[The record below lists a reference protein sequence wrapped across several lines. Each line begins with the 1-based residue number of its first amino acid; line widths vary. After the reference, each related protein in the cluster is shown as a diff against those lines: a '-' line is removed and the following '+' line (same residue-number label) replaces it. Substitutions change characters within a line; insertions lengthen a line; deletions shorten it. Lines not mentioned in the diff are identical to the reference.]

1 MVKLNLGCG
10 KRDFGSDWIHID
22 GADYPHIDSQNIESL
37 DYRDK
42 SVDLIYASHVIEY
55 FDRIE
60 VLSVLKE
67 WKRVLRIDGVLR
79 IAVPDFY
86 QMAKLYLVDS
96 YDLEKFLGP
105 LYGKMQIEKK
115 TIDSDYESKIESQT
129 IYHRTV
135 YDFNNLKELLEE
147 VGFRNVKKYDWRET
161 EHSDFDDHSQA
172 YIPHMDKVNGTLI
185 SLNVE
190 CLK

>member
-55 FDRIE
+55 FDRKE
-60 VLSVLKE
+60 VLPVLKE

-105 LYGKMQIEKK
+105 LYGKMAMLKK
-115 TIDSDYESKIESQT
+115 TI
-129 IYHRTV
+129 YHKTV
-135 YDFNNLKELLEE
+135 YDFNELKKLLEE
-147 VGFRNVKKYDWRET
+147 VGFRNIKKYDWRET
-161 EHSDFDDHSQA
+161 EHSEFDDHSQA
-172 YIPHMDKVNGTLI
+172 YIPHMDKENGRLI

>member
-22 GADYPHIDSQNIESL
+22 GAEYPHLDSQNIESL
-37 DYRDK
+37 DYRNK

-55 FDRIE
+55 FDRRE
-60 VLSVLKE
+60 VISVLKE

-105 LYGKMQIEKK
+105 LYGKMVMLKK
-115 TIDSDYESKIESQT
+115 TI
-129 IYHRTV
+129 YHKTV
-135 YDFNNLKELLEE
+135 YDFNDLKELLEE
-147 VGFRNVKKYDWRET
+147 VGFRNIKKYDWRET
-161 EHSDFDDHSQA
+161 DHSEFDDHSQA
-172 YIPHMDKVNGTLI
+172 YIPHMDKENGTLI

>member
-10 KRDFGSDWIHID
+10 NRNFGTDWTHID
-22 GADYPHIDSQNIESL
+22 GAEYPHVDSHNVISL

-42 SVDLIYASHVIEY
+42 SVDLIYASHLIEY
-55 FDRIE
+55 FDSVEI
-60 VLSVLKE
+60 VTVLKE
-67 WKRVLRIDGVLR
+67 WKRVLRIDGMLR

-115 TIDSDYESKIESQT
+115 TIDSDYVSKIESQT

-135 YDFNNLKELLEE
+135 YDFNDLKELLEV

-161 EHSDFDDHSQA
+161 EHSEFDDHSQA
-172 YIPHMDKVNGTLI
+172 YIPHMDKENGTLI

>member
-10 KRDFGSDWIHID
+10 NRNFGTDWTHID
-22 GADYPHIDSQNIESL
+22 GAEYPHVDSHNVISL

-42 SVDLIYASHVIEY
+42 SVDLIYASHLIEY
-55 FDRIE
+55 FDRAEI
-60 VLSVLKE
+60 VQILKE
-67 WKRVLRIDGVLR
+67 WKRVLRIDGMLR

-86 QMAKLYLVDS
+86 QMARLYLVDS

-105 LYGKMQIEKK
+105 LYGKMQMEKK
-115 TIDSDYESKIESQT
+115 TIDSDYVSKIESQT
-129 IYHRTV
+129 IYHKTV
-135 YDFNNLKELLEE
+135 YDFDNLKELLEE
-147 VGFRNVKKYDWRET
+147 VGFRNVNKYDWRET
-161 EHSDFDDHSQA
+161 EHSEFDDHSQA
-172 YIPHMDKVNGTLI
+172 YIPHMDKENGTLI

>member
-55 FDRIE
+55 FDRRE
-60 VLSVLKE
+60 VLPVLKE

-86 QMAKLYLVDS
+86 QMARLYLVDS

-105 LYGKMQIEKK
+105 LYGKMVMLKK
-115 TIDSDYESKIESQT
+115 TI
-129 IYHRTV
+129 YHKTV

-147 VGFRNVKKYDWRET
+147 VGFRNVNKYDWRET
-161 EHSDFDDHSQA
+161 EHSEFDDHSQA
-172 YIPHMDKVNGTLI
+172 YIPHMDKENGTLI

>member
-42 SVDLIYASHVIEY
+42 SVDLIYTSHLIEY
-55 FDRIE
+55 FDRAEI
-60 VLSVLKE
+60 VQILKE
-67 WKRVLRIDGVLR
+67 WKRVLRIDGMLR

-147 VGFRNVKKYDWRET
+147 VGFRNVSKYNWRET
-161 EHSDFDDHSQA
+161 EHSEFDDQSQA
-172 YIPHMDKVNGTLI
+172 YIPHMDKENGTLI

>member
-22 GADYPHIDSQNIESL
+22 GAEYPHLDSQNIESL
-37 DYRDK
+37 DYRNK

-55 FDRIE
+55 FDRRE

-105 LYGKMQIEKK
+105 LYGKMVMLKK
-115 TIDSDYESKIESQT
+115 TI
-129 IYHRTV
+129 YHKTV
-135 YDFNNLKELLEE
+135 YDFNDLKELLEE
-147 VGFRNVKKYDWRET
+147 VGFRNIKKYDWRET
-161 EHSDFDDHSQA
+161 DHSEFDDHSQA
-172 YIPHMDKVNGTLI
+172 YIPHMDKENGTLI

>member
-55 FDRIE
+55 FDRKE

-105 LYGKMQIEKK
+105 LYGKMVMLKK
-115 TIDSDYESKIESQT
+115 TI
-129 IYHRTV
+129 YHKTV
-135 YDFNNLKELLEE
+135 YDFNDLKELLEE

-161 EHSDFDDHSQA
+161 EHSEFDDHSQA
-172 YIPHMDKVNGTLI
+172 YIPHMDKENGTLI

>member
-55 FDRIE
+55 FDRRE
-60 VLSVLKE
+60 VLPVLKE

-96 YDLEKFLGP
+96 YNLEKFLGP
-105 LYGKMQIEKK
+105 LYGKMMMLKK
-115 TIDSDYESKIESQT
+115 TI
-129 IYHRTV
+129 YHKTV
-135 YDFNNLKELLEE
+135 YDFNDLKELLEE

-161 EHSDFDDHSQA
+161 DHSEFDDHSQA
-172 YIPHMDKVNGTLI
+172 YIPHMDKENGTLI

>member
-10 KRDFGSDWIHID
+10 NRNFGSDWTHID
-22 GADYPHIDSQNIESL
+22 GAEYPHVESHNVISL

-42 SVDLIYASHVIEY
+42 SVDLIYASHLIEY
-55 FDRIE
+55 FDRAEI
-60 VLSVLKE
+60 VTVLKE
-67 WKRVLRIDGVLR
+67 WKRVLRIDGMLR

-96 YDLEKFLGP
+96 YDLENFLGP
-105 LYGKMQIEKK
+105 LYGKMVMLKNTTYHTE
-115 TIDSDYESKIESQT
+115 Y

-135 YDFNNLKELLEE
+135 YDFNSLKDLLEG
-147 VGFRNVKKYDWRET
+147 VGFRNVMKYDWRKT
-161 EHSDFDDHSQA
+161 EHSEFDDHSQA
-172 YIPHMDKVNGTLI
+172 YIPHMDKENGTLI

>member
-22 GADYPHIDSQNIESL
+22 GAEYPHLDSQNIESL
-37 DYRDK
+37 DYRNK

-55 FDRIE
+55 FDRRE

-105 LYGKMQIEKK
+105 LYGKMVMLKK
-115 TIDSDYESKIESQT
+115 TI
-129 IYHRTV
+129 YHKTV
-135 YDFNNLKELLEE
+135 YDFNDLKELLEE
-147 VGFRNVKKYDWRET
+147 VGFRNIKKYDWRET
-161 EHSDFDDHSQA
+161 DHSDFDDHSQA
-172 YIPHMDKVNGTLI
+172 YIPHMDKENGTLI

>member
-37 DYRDK
+37 DYRNK

-55 FDRIE
+55 FDRKE

-105 LYGKMQIEKK
+105 LYGKMVMLKK
-115 TIDSDYESKIESQT
+115 TI
-129 IYHRTV
+129 YHKTV
-135 YDFNNLKELLEE
+135 YDFNDLKELLEE

-161 EHSDFDDHSQA
+161 EHSEFDDHSQA
-172 YIPHMDKVNGTLI
+172 YIPHMDKENGTLI

>member
-10 KRDFGSDWIHID
+10 NRNFGSDWTHID
-22 GADYPHIDSQNIESL
+22 GAEYPHVDSHNVISL

-42 SVDLIYASHVIEY
+42 SVDLIYASHLIEY
-55 FDRIE
+55 FDRAEI
-60 VLSVLKE
+60 VTVLKE
-67 WKRVLRIDGVLR
+67 WKRVLRIDGMLR

-115 TIDSDYESKIESQT
+115 TIDSDYVSKIESQT

-135 YDFNNLKELLEE
+135 YDFYDLKELLEV

-161 EHSDFDDHSQA
+161 EHSEFDDHSQA
-172 YIPHMDKVNGTLI
+172 YIPHMDKENGTLI

>member
-22 GADYPHIDSQNIESL
+22 GADYPHLESQNIESL

-55 FDRIE
+55 FDRKE

-105 LYGKMQIEKK
+105 LYGKMVMLKK
-115 TIDSDYESKIESQT
+115 TI
-129 IYHRTV
+129 YHKTV
-135 YDFNNLKELLEE
+135 YDFNDLKELLEE

-161 EHSDFDDHSQA
+161 DHSEFDDHSQA
-172 YIPHMDKVNGTLI
+172 YIPHMDKENGTLI

>member
-10 KRDFGSDWIHID
+10 NRNFGTDWTHID
-22 GADYPHIDSQNIESL
+22 GAEYPHVDSHNVISL

-42 SVDLIYASHVIEY
+42 SVDLIYASHLIEY
-55 FDRIE
+55 FDRVEI
-60 VLSVLKE
+60 VQILKE
-67 WKRVLRIDGVLR
+67 WKRVLRIDGMLR

-105 LYGKMQIEKK
+105 LYGKMQMEKK
-115 TIDSDYESKIESQT
+115 TIDSDYVSKIESQT
-129 IYHRTV
+129 IYHKTV
-135 YDFNNLKELLEE
+135 YDFDNLKELLEE
-147 VGFRNVKKYDWRET
+147 VGFRNVNKYDWRET
-161 EHSDFDDHSQA
+161 EHSEFDDHSQA
-172 YIPHMDKVNGTLI
+172 YIPHMDKENGTLI